1 MGAAI
6 HCCLHFYE
14 SDKLLEFYPH
24 IRNVHIWA
32 VSLSGLLFLLR
43 SISSIIGAKWPHLFA
58 VRILSY
64 LIDTTLLTAA
74 AMLWTILPR
83 EVFASGW
90 LNLKL
95 AMVVVYIGFG
105 FVAMRQNNKRN
116 LRIVFLLFAAIIY
129 CVIIG
134 IARAHNMA
142 GWFALF
148 PI

>member
-1 MGAAI
+1 MPPN
-6 HCCLHFYE
+6 FE
-14 SDKLLEFYPH
+14 SNKLLEFYPH

-32 VSLSGLLFLLR
+32 ISLSGLLFLLR
-43 SISSIIGAKWPHLFA
+43 SISSIMGASWPHLFA

-74 AMLWTILPR
+74 AMLWTILPH
-83 EVFASGW
+83 EVFANGW
-90 LNLKL
+90 LNLKVAL
-95 AMVVVYIGFG
+95 VVVYIGVG
-105 FVAMRQNNKRN
+105 FVAMRQGNRRN
-116 LRIVFLLFAAIIY
+116 LRIVFLLLAAIIY

-134 IARAHNMA
+134 IARAHNLA